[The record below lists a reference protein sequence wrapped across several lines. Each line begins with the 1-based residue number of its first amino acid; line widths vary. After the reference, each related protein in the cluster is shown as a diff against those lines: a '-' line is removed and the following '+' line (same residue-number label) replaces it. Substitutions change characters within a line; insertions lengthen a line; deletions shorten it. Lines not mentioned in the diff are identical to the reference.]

1 MTLAPWSSPNHP
13 KSATQQNHQMS
24 FNLLPTNWIRSPTTP
39 VPKRDRRKVLFR
51 QGITPVMARGCNG
64 ENSAGTWYCLIVF
77 GMASAVIPAVIFTT
91 SNLQGTHLPL
101 PQPPPAPGGS
111 ATKSETSLE
120 FPIMEASW
128 VSRVDRGAT
137 GRQLQNEVR
146 RSIYISA
153 ILWSH
158 VVVTISTILS
168 TFFLNRSRL
177 PTSSPV
183 TLNRCNRLRVYQY
196 EFGSGLARP
205 IAHFCVTSS
214 PKAQGAY
221 WAQTVQ
227 VYVQTLLERKCMI
240 VI

>member
-24 FNLLPTNWIRSPTTP
+24 FNLFPTNWIRSPTTP

-64 ENSAGTWYCLIVF
+64 KNSAGTWYCLIVF

-111 ATKSETSLE
+111 ATKSERSLE

-153 ILWSH
+153 ILWCH

-168 TFFLNRSRL
+168 SFFLKRSRL

-183 TLNRCNRLRVYQY
+183 TWIGAT
-196 EFGSGLARP
+196 GSAYTSMNLVVVWHARSRIFASQAHPNLKGP
-205 IAHFCVTSS
+205 IE
-214 PKAQGAY
+214 PKQSKYMSKPCWKGNL
-221 WAQTVQ
+221 W
-227 VYVQTLLERKCMI
+227 
-240 VI
+240 